1 MSIAAHRYELV
12 YFRVVFTRSER
23 PGASPGRRILL
34 LLLTV
39 EKKTPRFPSMLPTP
53 RAERFP
59 VNTPAASQIFTTV
72 LSRGPLTRLEVA
84 RLAGL
89 SPAAVTKAVR
99 PLIEAGYLVED
110 ADAQA
115 QPALG
120 RPANLVRVDGGR
132 ALFVG
137 IKVTGDEIIGVL
149 TDLCCRI
156 RVARHT
162 PLTRRDLTAVLA
174 AVADVVQ
181 ELRAE
186 ADESG
191 AAVLGVGIAVS
202 GDVDRAEGTVRYS
215 PFLEWRDVP
224 LSELAAM
231 TTGLPVTVDNDVRAL
246 TVAEQWFGAGAGLSD
261 FAVVTVGAGIGCG
274 LVVHGRVVA
283 GAHGVAG
290 EIGHVTV
297 DPSGPPCHCGN
308 RGCVEAIAGDAAI
321 LRRIREATG
330 VEVTDTAEAVRL
342 AHLGVAAAREAYA
355 RAGEAIGRGIA
366 TVANLLGPER
376 VIISGEGLAAYDL
389 FAEQIRD
396 TVAAAAF
403 GSAAQCD
410 VQIRPLTIEEWARG
424 AAATA
429 IQSFIRADT

>member
-1 MSIAAHRYELV
+1 MSSIR
-12 YFRVVFTRSER
+12 
-23 PGASPGRRILL
+23 
-34 LLLTV
+34 
-39 EKKTPRFPSMLPTP
+39 
-53 RAERFP
+53 RAETFP
-59 VNTPAASQIFTTV
+59 ANTPAASQIFTTV
-72 LSRGPLTRLEVA
+72 LSHGPLTRLEVA
-84 RLAGL
+84 RRAGL

-110 ADAQA
+110 VDEPAR
-115 QPALG
+115 PALG
-120 RPANLVRVDGGR
+120 RPANPVRVDGGR
-132 ALFVG
+132 ALFIGV
-137 IKVTGDEIIGVL
+137 KVTGDEIIAVL

-156 RVARHT
+156 RVARHV
-162 PLTRRDLTAVLA
+162 PLPDREPKGVLA
-174 AVADVVQ
+174 SVA
-181 ELRAE
+181 ELAGELLAE
-186 ADESG
+186 AGDLG
-191 AAVLGVGIAVS
+191 VAVLGLGIAVS
-202 GDVDRAEGTVRYS
+202 GDVDRGAGVVRYS

-224 LSELAAM
+224 LAELAAA

-246 TVAEQWFGAGAGLSD
+246 TVAEQWFGAGVGLSD

-321 LRRIREATG
+321 VRQIREATG
-330 VEVTDTAEAVRL
+330 VAVADTAEAVAL
-342 AHLGVAAAREAYA
+342 AHRGNAGAREAYA
-355 RAGEAIGRGIA
+355 RAGEAIGLGIA
-366 TVANLLGPER
+366 TVANLLGPEC

-396 TVAAAAF
+396 AFAAAAF

-410 VQIRPLTIEEWARG
+410 VQTRPLPFEEWARG

-429 IQSFIRADT
+429 IQSFIQADQQQ

>member
-1 MSIAAHRYELV
+1 M
-12 YFRVVFTRSER
+12 R
-23 PGASPGRRILL
+23 PTG
-34 LLLTV
+34 
-39 EKKTPRFPSMLPTP
+39 PTP
-53 RAERFP
+53 HAETFP
-59 VNTPAASQIFTTV
+59 VNTPAAAQVFTTV
-72 LSRGPLTRLEVA
+72 LTQGPLARLEVA
-84 RLAGL
+84 RRVGL

-110 ADAQA
+110 VAEESR
-115 QPALG
+115 PALG
-120 RPANLVRVDGGR
+120 RPAHLVRVDGGR
-132 ALFVG
+132 ALFAGV
-137 IKVTGDEIIGVL
+137 KVTGGEAIGVL

-156 RVARHT
+156 RVARHL
-162 PLTRRDLTAVLA
+162 PLPDRAPKAVLA
-174 AVADVVQ
+174 SIAELMHDLLAAADG
-181 ELRAE
+181 LRAP
-186 ADESG
+186 
-191 AAVLGVGIAVS
+191 VLGLGVAVS

-215 PFLEWRDVP
+215 PFLDWRDVP
-224 LSELAAM
+224 LAELATT

-297 DPSGPPCHCGN
+297 DPAGPRCHCGN
-308 RGCVEAIAGDAAI
+308 HGCVEAIAGEAAI
-321 LRRIREATG
+321 ARQIQEATG
-330 VEVTDTAEAVRL
+330 VELVD
-342 AHLGVAAAREAYA
+342 AAQALTMAREGVPGAREVYA

-389 FAEQIRD
+389 FAEHIRAAF
-396 TVAAAAF
+396 TAAAF
-403 GSAAQCD
+403 GSAAECD
-410 VQIRPLTIEEWARG
+410 VQTRPLPFEEWARG

-429 IQSFIRADT
+429 IQSFVRADT